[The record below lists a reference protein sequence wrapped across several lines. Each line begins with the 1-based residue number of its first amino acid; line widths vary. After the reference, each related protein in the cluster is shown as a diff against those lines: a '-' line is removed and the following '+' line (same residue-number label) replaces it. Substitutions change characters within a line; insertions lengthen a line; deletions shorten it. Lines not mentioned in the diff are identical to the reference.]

1 MFLYGIL
8 VQIIGIL
15 LNSCCMIFKKSKV
28 FWLITIATLIRIV
41 LAISIDLGNDE
52 VYYLTYAQHLQWN
65 YFDHP
70 PMVALLIRLTT
81 FNLFFTDAFFVRLG
95 PIFLAAINT
104 YLMYCIGSKL
114 KNKTTG
120 LIAAF
125 LFTSSFYTSVIAGV
139 FILPDA
145 PQLFF
150 WIICLYL
157 LIDIVTSK
165 SSIINYKLILFGI
178 FAGLCIMSKIHG
190 LFLWLGF
197 GMYISIYNRNLLF
210 NKYLYLSVFI
220 TILIVSPI
228 VIWNIENNFI
238 TYTFHSNRVA
248 LDRGVNFNSFFR
260 EVLGGALYNNPLNY
274 ILIVTALIGIYK
286 NKYSIQQPIKRLL
299 LLMSLPLVL
308 VLIFISLYRDTLPHW
323 SGPAFVSLI
332 LLTSFALSTA
342 SGKKYKYP
350 KMVNTS
356 LVFTAV
362 IIFSGIILINN
373 YPGTIGSTHSKSLGK
388 GDVTLDMYQWDY
400 FKSKFN
406 TIYSDNLKNGKT
418 NTKFIVNNKWFPAAH
433 IDNYIAQPL
442 HLSFVGL
449 GKLED
454 IHTYA
459 WLNNYRNKLNKG
471 DDAYFVTFSNMYTN
485 PNEIYED
492 SFERINP
499 PYVVTQYRNKI
510 AARKMF
516 VYLLESYKK

>member
-1 MFLYGIL
+1 
-8 VQIIGIL
+8 
-15 LNSCCMIFKKSKV
+15 MIFKQSKII
-28 FWLITIATLIRIV
+28 WLIVIATLIRIV

-81 FNLFFTDAFFVRLG
+81 FNLFFSDAFFVRLG
-95 PIFLAAINT
+95 PILLAAINT
-104 YLMYCIGSKL
+104 YLMYLIGCKL
-114 KNKTTG
+114 KNTTTG
-120 LIAAF
+120 LVAAL
-125 LFTSSFYTSVIAGV
+125 LFTSSFYTSIIAGV

-150 WIICLYL
+150 WIICIYL
-157 LIDIVTSK
+157 LIDIVTATSNK
-165 SSIINYKLILFGI
+165 MNYRLILFGF
-178 FAGLCIMSKIHG
+178 FAGLSIMSKIHG

-197 GMYISIYNRNLLF
+197 GMYVLFYNRRLLF
-210 NKYLYLSVFI
+210 NKYLYLSVLI
-220 TILIVSPI
+220 SILIVSPI
-228 VIWNIENNFI
+228 LIWNIENHFI
-238 TYTFHSNRVA
+238 TYTFHSNRVT
-248 LDRGVNFNSFFR
+248 LNRGINFNSFLR
-260 EVLGGALYNNPLNY
+260 EFIGGALYNNPFNY
-274 ILIVTALIGIYK
+274 LLIVITLIGLYK
-286 NKYSIQQPIKRLL
+286 NRFSIEPPIKRLL

-308 VLIFISLYRDTLPHW
+308 VLIFISFFRETLPHW
-323 SGPAFVSLI
+323 SGPAYVSLI
-332 LLTSFALSTA
+332 VLTALFLSATGA
-342 SGKKYKYP
+342 KKYNFP
-350 KMVNTS
+350 KLVNAALFLT
-356 LVFTAV
+356 LVIT
-362 IIFSGIILINN
+362 FSGIVLINN
-373 YPGTIGSTHSKSLGK
+373 FPGTIGSTQSESLGK

-400 FKSKFN
+400 FKLKFN
-406 TIYSDNLKNGKT
+406 TIYKLNLQNGKT
-418 NTKFIVNNKWFPAAH
+418 ATKFIINNKWFPAAH

-471 DDAYFVTFSNMYTN
+471 DDAYFVTFSNMYTD
-485 PNEIYED
+485 PNELYKD

-516 VYLLESYKK
+516 VYLLESYKR

>member
-1 MFLYGIL
+1 
-8 VQIIGIL
+8 
-15 LNSCCMIFKKSKV
+15 MIFKQSKV
-28 FWLITIATLIRIV
+28 FWLITIATLIRIL

-70 PMVALLIRLTT
+70 PIVALLIRLTT
-81 FNLFFTDAFFVRLG
+81 FNLFFSDAFFVRLG

-104 YLMYCIGSKL
+104 YLMYWIGCKL
-114 KNKTTG
+114 KTKTTG
-120 LIAAF
+120 LIAAL

-157 LIDIVTSK
+157 LIDIVIAK
-165 SSIINYKLILFGI
+165 SNVINYKLILFGF

-197 GMYISIYNRNLLF
+197 GMYILFYNRNLLL
-210 NKYLYLSVFI
+210 NKYLYLSVLI
-220 TILIVSPI
+220 SLLIVSPI

-238 TYTFHSNRVA
+238 TYTFHSNRVT
-248 LDRGVNFNSFFR
+248 LDRGVNFNGFFR

-274 ILIVTALIGIYK
+274 ILIVITLIGIYK

-299 LLMSLPLVL
+299 LLMSLPLIL
-308 VLIFISLYRDTLPHW
+308 VLIFISIYRDTLPHW

-332 LLTSFALSTA
+332 VLTSFALSTA

-350 KMVNTS
+350 KMVNAS
-356 LVFTAV
+356 LLFTAV

-373 YPGTIGSTHSKSLGK
+373 YPGTIGSTHSESLGK

-400 FKSKFN
+400 FKSKFI
-406 TIYSDNLKNGKT
+406 TIYRDNLKNGKT

-433 IDNYIAQPL
+433 IDNYIVQPL

-459 WLNNYRNKLNKG
+459 WLNNYRKKLNKG
-471 DDAYFVTFSNMYTN
+471 DDAYFITFSNMYTN

-492 SFERINP
+492 SFERINK
-499 PYVVTQYRNKI
+499 PYIVTQYRNKI
-510 AARKMF
+510 AVRKMF